1 MISHDNPGFAR
12 DPRVPPPVSARI
24 WRAAP
29 GAVMIAAMLVGVWW
43 LRSPLHVLPLERDEG
58 AYALI
63 ATRWLR
69 GAVLYRDLFDHKPP
83 FVYLVYALAPRF
95 AAEPVLAVRELATA
109 YLMLVGVAAILLAWR
124 LYGRSAAISALLLT
138 LVYSSSPAFQG
149 LTFNSEAIMALPAL
163 IACLGAIIGIQA
175 GKRWLLCC
183 SGIAVGI
190 VILSKLVGVLLIV
203 PLALAPLRI
212 AWPWRK
218 RIGALVLT
226 LSAAALPVLICSALL
241 WRQGAL
247 PDAYTA
253 LIQYNRIYAA
263 ESIALGWDPIWLW
276 RIWAPMLP
284 LFVPAMGGLLLTW
297 RMRDRHAGARKIAAL
312 WGITLLASALI
323 SLRDYPHYYLA
334 AVPFGGMWAG
344 AGIVQIGRIARGAWR
359 LPLAL
364 LQLVALIALTVQPVA
379 AVRDLGRQIPHVQSG
394 TLYAN
399 DGWMFFGVADTVA
412 AYVRQHVRRQQPI
425 FVWAAEP
432 EIYYLSGRTPASR
445 FIYDYPLDRLPGA
458 REEVIHALQTI
469 APPMIITYHDV
480 RPEGFQPLLVA
491 KSYHLQ
497 TTIAGYDIYERR

>member
-1 MISHDNPGFAR
+1 
-12 DPRVPPPVSARI
+12 V
-24 WRAAP
+24 AAI
-29 GAVMIAAMLVGVWW
+29 VLLLVGVWW
-43 LRSPLHVLPLERDEG
+43 LRSPLHMLPLQRDEG

-69 GAVLYRDLFDHKPP
+69 GAVFYRDLFDHKPP

-95 AAEPVLAVRELATA
+95 AAAPVVAVRELATA
-109 YLMLVGVAAILLAWR
+109 YLMLVGVASTLLAWR
-124 LYGRSAAISALLLT
+124 LYGRSAALSGLLLT
-138 LVYSSSPAFQG
+138 LVYSSSPAFEG

-163 IACLGAIIGIQA
+163 IACLLVIIGVQS

-190 VILSKLVGVLLIV
+190 VILSKLVGVIMAV
-203 PLALAPLRI
+203 PLALAPLLT

-218 RIGALVLT
+218 RLSILALV
-226 LSAAALPVLICSALL
+226 LSAAALPLLICTALL
-241 WRQGAL
+241 WQHDAL
-247 PDAYTA
+247 PDTYTA
-253 LIQYNRIYAA
+253 LIGYNRIYAA

-284 LFVPAMGGLLLTW
+284 LFLPALGGLLLTW
-297 RMRDRHAGARKIAAL
+297 RVRDRHTDARRIAAL
-312 WGITLLASALI
+312 WGIALLASALL

-344 AGIVQIGRIARGAWR
+344 AGIAQIGRIARGTRRVW
-359 LPLAL
+359 LAPI
-364 LQLVALIALTVQPVA
+364 QIAALIALIVQPVA

-394 TLYAN
+394 MLYAN

-432 EIYYLSGRTPASR
+432 EIYYLSGRG
-445 FIYDYPLDRLPGA
+445 GA
-458 REEVIHALQTI
+458 RRGV
-469 APPMIITYHDV
+469 
-480 RPEGFQPLLVA
+480 
-491 KSYHLQ
+491 
-497 TTIAGYDIYERR
+497 